1 MNFEN
6 YELWLKEQDDGLQWP
21 TRPIRQSC
29 NFDDE
34 QKLQAFIKV
43 VVQRLTQPLQQP
55 MDEVLQRLEKTQA
68 GGDRKEVARFVNGL
82 RPELS
87 DLMEVYTFWN
97 VSAVVSTV

>member
-1 MNFEN
+1 MSSGIIA
-6 YELWLKEQDDGLQWP
+6 GLQWP

-55 MDEVLQRLEKTQA
+55 MEEVLQRLEKMQA
-68 GGDRKEVARFVNGL
+68 GGDRKVVQGDAGASGQKPHAPIILE
-82 RPELS
+82 RPNEIAS
-87 DLMEVYTFWN
+87 SFFMVR
-97 VSAVVSTV
+97 